1 MRLQSEVFFSSLTPN
16 LNNLSKAS
24 VILSPIK
31 KQDRELS
38 IDVLRGFAVLGMLLM
53 SVQHFSMP
61 SIAVNNPT
69 IFENLSGVHLGVY
82 LVSHVFADQKF
93 EAIFSILMGASII
106 MISNRAK
113 KEQIRSEEVQK
124 KRLFWLLIIG
134 LIHAYLIWY
143 GDFLFAYAICGTLMF
158 RFRRKKS
165 KALFRYGLLFL
176 TIGSAISLLIGYTI
190 PHWETV
196 ELQEQILQL
205 WLPSSESI
213 GQEIDFY
220 RSNWERQIA
229 YRANQAFD
237 YQTRIFLTETLWRVS
252 GLMLIGM
259 AFYKKRVLI
268 AKQSKKYY
276 LKMVIYGLG
285 IGLPLVA
292 AGTVLD
298 FAFDWKFELSY
309 FYFSQFN
316 YWGSVLMAIGY
327 IGLIMLFMKFVD
339 TGFFTE
345 VLGAVGQMSLSNYI
359 LQSIILSFIFYG
371 HGLALFGDLDRAAQ
385 AFAVIMICA
394 FQMTFSCLW
403 LKYFRFGPL
412 EWTWRSLTYG
422 KKQPFIK

>member
-1 MRLQSEVFFSSLTPN
+1 MST
-16 LNNLSKAS
+16 AS
-24 VILSPIK
+24 VILSPTK
-31 KQDRELS
+31 KQDRVLS

-53 SVQHFSMP
+53 TVQHFSMP
-61 SIAVNNPT
+61 NIAVNNPT
-69 IFENLSGVHLGVY
+69 VFENLSGVHLGVY

-93 EAIFSILMGASII
+93 EAIFSILLGASII

-113 KEQIRSEEVQK
+113 KEQIRSGGIQK

-134 LIHAYLIWY
+134 LIHSYLFWY
-143 GDFLFAYAICGTLMF
+143 GDLLVAYAICGFFMF

-165 KALFRYGLLFL
+165 KALFTYGILFL
-176 TIGSAISLLIGYTI
+176 SIGSAISLVIGYTI
-190 PHWETV
+190 PLWETV
-196 ELQEQILQL
+196 ELQERIQQL
-205 WLPSSESI
+205 WIPSSENIS
-213 GQEIDFY
+213 QEIDYY

-229 YRANQAFD
+229 YRASQAFD
-237 YQTRIFLTETLWRVS
+237 HQTRIFLTETLWRVS

-259 AFYKKRVLI
+259 AFYKMRVLI

-292 AGTVLD
+292 AGTLLD
-298 FAFDWKFELSY
+298 FAYDWDFKLSL

-339 TGFFTE
+339 AGFFTE
-345 VLGAVGQMSLSNYI
+345 VLAAVGQMSLSNYI
-359 LQSIILSFIFYG
+359 LQTIILSLIFYG
-371 HGLALFGDLDRAAQ
+371 QGLALFGDLDRAAQ

-394 FQMTFSCLW
+394 FQMIFSCLW
-403 LKYFRFGPL
+403 LKYFKFGPI
-412 EWTWRSLTYG
+412 EWAWRSLTYE
-422 KKQPFIK
+422 KKQTFIK